1 MYLIHLKRLTHF
13 DENWLKFLELIPK
26 FANSH
31 YHDIITYA
39 CGLTSFL
46 ILLVFRPTIKQCN
59 RNHIMSKYNY
69 DLFHRENPQL
79 RPIMIYRLCNLVIP
93 MFAGAISMTCYSLVA
108 RYSFRISMHSYWFY
122 VAGLIPIA
130 IYTIY
135 EFLQSNV
142 FGWIFT
148 FGTIYIISKLNT
160 QYCMEFE
167 DHHKAC
173 YAVKYTMVVFG
184 IIGIVKQFAPP
195 LKDIITFFK
204 NKRNISESSHTN
216 KSTE

>member
-1 MYLIHLKRLTHF
+1 MFLQVYDKVYSF
-13 DENWLKFLELIPK
+13 DEAWDKFLVILPK
-26 FANSH
+26 FAKSH
-31 YHDIITYA
+31 YYDIMTYS
-39 CGLTSFL
+39 CGFIAFM
-46 ILLVFRPTIKQCN
+46 ILLIFRPTIKVYN
-59 RNHIMSKYNY
+59 RSHIFKKYGY
-69 DLFHRENPQL
+69 DLFHRENPDFK
-79 RPIMIYRLCNLVIP
+79 PIMIYRLRNLIIP
-93 MFAGAISMTCYSLVA
+93 ILAGIISMAGYATVAKYSDKIRLG
-108 RYSFRISMHSYWFY
+108 SYWFFA
-122 VAGLIPIA
+122 AGLIPVA

-135 EFLQSNV
+135 EFLQSNI

-160 QYCMEFE
+160 QYCIEFE